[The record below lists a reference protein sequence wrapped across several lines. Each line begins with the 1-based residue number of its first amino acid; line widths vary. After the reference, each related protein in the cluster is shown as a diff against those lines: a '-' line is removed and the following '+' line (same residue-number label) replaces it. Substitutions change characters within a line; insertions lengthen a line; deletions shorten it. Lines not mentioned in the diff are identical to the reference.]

1 MGSKLSSHATG
12 SVKIKEPVGVRG
24 HTTDSE
30 TQLLSTASETCIQ
43 TTYVVT
49 DEVYDSDD
57 SDSVD
62 ISLEDGEAE
71 PDDFFGERNAVLADC
86 HKLALMAR
94 FYSHPEVSV
103 KTVHPCLGG
112 RCYFDRPSAPEVKSV
127 EDAEVHAQILAD
139 MANLKKLATDYM
151 HPELPATVSDPSTM
165 ARCYFDRP
173 SAPEVESVEESEARA
188 QILSDMAALKKL
200 ARDYMHPELPVIV
213 SDPSATARCYFDRP
227 SAPQVE
233 SVDET
238 EYRDQIL
245 ADALAMKKSA
255 TDYLHPELPV
265 VSTDPTATARCYFD
279 RASAPDVESV
289 EETDN
294 RDEVFAD
301 LVALKKSALDYL
313 HPELPVVA
321 TDLSATARCF
331 FDRASAPDVESVEE
345 AESRAQIL
353 SDALAMKKLA
363 IDYLHPELPVVVTD
377 PSATARCFFDRA
389 SVTDVESMEEAEY
402 RAKVFADVAA
412 LKKVARDYMHPE
424 CAVVVTDP
432 SATARCYFDRPSA
445 PEVECVE
452 DAEARAQILSDMAA
466 LKKLA
471 KDYMHPELPVTATDP
486 SATARCYFD
495 RPSADVTTFMSHVSV
510 VDTTDEFAR
519 ARSDTEQ
526 FDFEDDVFHDMKDR
540 FTRFSR
546 AHSFGVEEESKV
558 IDKEEEGHLSRS
570 PSSVMLFDMVGE
582 RAS

>member
-1 MGSKLSSHATG
+1 
-12 SVKIKEPVGVRG
+12 
-24 HTTDSE
+24 
-30 TQLLSTASETCIQ
+30 
-43 TTYVVT
+43 
-49 DEVYDSDD
+49 
-57 SDSVD
+57 
-62 ISLEDGEAE
+62 
-71 PDDFFGERNAVLADC
+71 
-86 HKLALMAR
+86 
-94 FYSHPEVSV
+94 
-103 KTVHPCLGG
+103 
-112 RCYFDRPSAPEVKSV
+112 
-127 EDAEVHAQILAD
+127 
-139 MANLKKLATDYM
+139 
-151 HPELPATVSDPSTM
+151 
-165 ARCYFDRP
+165 
-173 SAPEVESVEESEARA
+173 
-188 QILSDMAALKKL
+188 
-200 ARDYMHPELPVIV
+200 
-213 SDPSATARCYFDRP
+213 
-227 SAPQVE
+227 
-233 SVDET
+233 
-238 EYRDQIL
+238 
-245 ADALAMKKSA
+245 
-255 TDYLHPELPV
+255 LHPELPV

-289 EETDN
+289 EDIEVRDKILADAAAFKKSAVAYLHPELPLVNTDSFATARCYFDRPSAPEVASVEEIKNFDEIIADMAALKKLARDYMHPEHPIIVTDPSATARCYFDRPSAPQAESVEETEYRAQILVD
-294 RDEVFAD
+294 A
-301 LVALKKSALDYL
+301 VALKKSSVDYL
-313 HPELPVVA
+313 HPELPVVVTDPSATARCFFDRGSAPDVESAEQIENRNEVFADLIALKKSALYYLHPKLPVVA
-321 TDLSATARCF
+321 TDPSATARCF

-452 DAEARAQILSDMAA
+452 DAEVRAQILSDMAA

-486 SATARCYFD
+486 LATARCYFD